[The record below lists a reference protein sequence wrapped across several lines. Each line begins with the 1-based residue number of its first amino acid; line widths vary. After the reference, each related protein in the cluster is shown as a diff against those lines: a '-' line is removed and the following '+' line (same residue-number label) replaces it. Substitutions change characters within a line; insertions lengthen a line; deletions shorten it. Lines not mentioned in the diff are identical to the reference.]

1 MTTPLYREIVL
12 PVGRV
17 FYASVRT
24 LRDPITAEPVAL
36 GTRWVGA
43 SSVEL
48 EFLDQDVGLVR
59 VNGTMVAVAASEPG
73 EHWAPNAVRFAE
85 SGDYTVA
92 LGARLAITA
101 GATVNPGGGD
111 PEDPDGPDVPAP
123 GGSVIVD
130 AETAPTNLPVALQ
143 RGTDGRFRPDRPA
156 IADRPTR
163 VEVTAEIG
171 TSMAA
176 HVLDPDPHPVYDDL
190 PDLTLWYRNALL

>member
-1 MTTPLYREIVL
+1 VRDLILAVD
-12 PVGRV
+12 RV
-17 FYASVRT
+17 FYADTRT
-24 LRDPITAEPVAL
+24 LDDPLTGDPVAL

-43 SSVEL
+43 STVEL
-48 EFLDQDVGLVR
+48 EYLDQDVGAIR
-59 VNGTMVAVAASEPG
+59 VNGTLVARAEPRPG
-73 EHWAPNAVRFAE
+73 EHWAPEAVRLPE
-85 SGDYTVA
+85 GGDYTVA

-130 AETAPTNLPVALQ
+130 ADTAPVDLPVALR
-143 RGTDGRFRPDRPA
+143 RGTDGRFRPDRAA

-171 TSMAA
+171 TSIAA
-176 HVLDPDPHPVYDDL
+176 HAIDPDPHPAYDDI